1 MGEGACI
8 RGELDT
14 FSGGSPD
21 EQPKPSS
28 VVVVHGVR
36 RERNNSPTMHASPPR
51 PREASRF
58 EPDQLAGNG
67 CQLGEL
73 AWPPN
78 PVGSQLWVRGRLSE
92 PVGEIVYRSLHA
104 GPIAAPRIV
113 IAIRSPAGA

>member
-36 RERNNSPTMHASPPR
+36 RERDKPDHARSPPR

-73 AWPPN
+73 AWPPD
-78 PVGSQLWVRGRLSE
+78 PVGSQLWVRARLSE
-92 PVGEIVYRSLHA
+92 PVGEIVYRSMHA
-104 GPIAAPRIV
+104 TKTIV